1 MKFVRI
7 LTLLAFATAL
17 LFIISSA
24 ADAKTSA
31 SKKHSQVAAR
41 SSASKASPKPAQPTA
56 ATTPLPPTNV
66 PTPAPAPSSSPSPYQ
81 EGRVFY
87 NMGNDINS
95 YQDVNED
102 GTLYYQ
108 FRNYTSGKSRAK
120 YEARYGHNLWNNDAV
135 VRIRIPFYTQYPVSG
150 NPYSGLGNIELG
162 YSYNVPSKDYDHSME
177 FRISLPT
184 AVNNVNSNDTQI
196 KGFYTSK
203 WKTSGASWI
212 FNHEYDQS
220 IIVPPGSSW
229 TSYYE
234 GKVTG
239 PNVAMRI
246 LPWLKWS
253 GIYNF
258 RILFDTNG
266 LYKQAAGGTVFG
278 NLGKVAFSLT
288 DTWGGTSDNSL
299 WKYQFEFNLTS
310 KF

>member
-1 MKFVRI
+1 MKQ
-7 LTLLAFATAL
+7 FAL
-17 LFIISSA
+17 SA
-24 ADAKTSA
+24 A
-31 SKKHSQVAAR
+31 VAAAVMIV
-41 SSASKASPKPAQPTA
+41 SATVANAHKSPVTTRHHSANPRPSPRAHIVA
-56 ATTPLPPTNV
+56 AA
-66 PTPAPAPSSSPSPYQ
+66 TPAPSPAPSAVPSGSPQP
-81 EGRVFY
+81 EGPVFY
-87 NMGNDINS
+87 NMVNDINS
-95 YQDVNED
+95 YYNVDRD
-102 GTLYYQ
+102 ATLYYQ
-108 FRNYTSGKSRAK
+108 FRNYTTGKSRAK
-120 YEARYGHNLWNNDAV
+120 YEFRYGRNLWNNNAV

-203 WKTSGASWI
+203 WKSNGASWI
-212 FNHEYDQS
+212 YNHEYDQS

-234 GKVTG
+234 GKITG
-239 PNVAMRI
+239 PNVAMRV

-258 RILFDTNG
+258 RILFDTHG
-266 LYKQAAGGTVFG
+266 LYKQAAGGTLFG
-278 NLGKVAFSLT
+278 NLGNVALSLT

-299 WKYQFEFNLTS
+299 WKYQFEFNMTG